1 MEIIKSYTLYLNTRQ
16 ANNGDSNNCTFHLP
30 TPIILS
36 NNSNRFLVSASDVQL
51 PYSFSQINTTNSS
64 LPYTYTDT
72 TGSFNSTLIIPS
84 GNYNITS
91 LLSQLVQSLL
101 LDIYIYRPSSTL
113 STNSFSFTYNQ
124 STSKCFFFMTY
135 ASTITIVLKFSL
147 STVLGIMLGFPTVN
161 QTFGTTIKLSSVNKV
176 DVNPITS
183 VFIRSDTLKF
193 ATSYEAVIQPF
204 TNSDVVCKI
213 PITTLPNSIIFFRS
227 DHKQM
232 VNNTDISSLNLYLS
246 DNISNTYS
254 LEMNGLPWGMTFN
267 IDEVQMKKNNTG
279 TDKITTTGL
288 SMPAELTEERDKII
302 NDLIDKKLEL
312 EKNLQIKK

>member
-1 MEIIKSYTLYLNTRQ
+1 
-16 ANNGDSNNCTFHLP
+16 
-30 TPIILS
+30 
-36 NNSNRFLVSASDVQL
+36 
-51 PYSFSQINTTNSS
+51 
-64 LPYTYTDT
+64 
-72 TGSFNSTLIIPS
+72 
-84 GNYNITS
+84 
-91 LLSQLVQSLL
+91 
-101 LDIYIYRPSSTL
+101 
-113 STNSFSFTYNQ
+113 
-124 STSKCFFFMTY
+124 
-135 ASTITIVLKFSL
+135 
-147 STVLGIMLGFPTVN
+147 MLGFPTIN
-161 QTFGTTIKLSSVNKV
+161 QTISTSTQLNSVNKV

-246 DNISNTYS
+246 DNLSSTYS

-267 IDEVQMKKNNTG
+267 IDEIQIKNNNIG
-279 TDKITTTGL
+279 TDKITTTGVR
-288 SMPAELTEERDKII
+288 MPPVLTEERDKII

-312 EKNLQIKK
+312 EKNIKLKEK